1 MRKMRVFLSTE
12 VGWGQKMP
20 PQAQSSLQKEEY
32 KEIRYKKH
40 NAFSMDIY

>member
-1 MRKMRVFLSTE
+1 MRKMRAFLSTE

-20 PQAQSSLQKEEY
+20 PQAQSSLQKKKC
-32 KEIRYKKH
+32 KEIRDKEH